1 MLKSNVDRP
10 ASVAP
15 VNALPSASLV
25 VVDPAGSRSRVRID
39 PLPFLIGRQPGNHL
53 ILRDARI
60 SRAHARIVAEG
71 GGHSIEDLQ
80 SRNGVFVNDERV
92 GKRRL
97 DPSDR
102 IDFGIPDSYRLVYA
116 LDDSGLHQFVRQF
129 AEPSVPG
136 DNIAR
141 LRAVVELARAMETS
155 LSTGDLLAA
164 LVDAALAIT
173 GAERGFLLLRKGA
186 ELEFRIARNSRGEA
200 LTADDLRVPAGL
212 IQRAL
217 TCRRELLWM
226 SFEPDSVEPGLPSRT
241 IADLELRSI
250 VCVPLVRIRAGA
262 APEISA
268 RSPADETLGVLYMDT
283 RAGAAD
289 LSAGNRELLQT
300 LALEASTVLENARLL
315 EGERS
320 LQRMEEEMRIAR
332 GIQESLLPRRLPST
346 GWLRAVG
353 RSVPSRQVGGD
364 YFDLRQ
370 IDASSWVV
378 VNADVSGKGV
388 SSALLASLLQGVF
401 LAAPYTNLA
410 AEEAMARLNQF
421 LLERTEGEKYAT
433 VFYGTLNRSGQL
445 HFVNAGH
452 CAPMLVR
459 ADGGVLRLHA
469 TGLPVGMLEEATYTA
484 GEVRLSPGEMLVLF
498 TDGLT
503 EATNLENR
511 PFGEARLREVALAS
525 AKAGCQALYEAVDK
539 ALSAFTE
546 SAVQKDDITIMVIE
560 YCPE

>member
-1 MLKSNVDRP
+1 MLKSSVDRP

-15 VNALPSASLV
+15 VVASPSACLV

-92 GKRRL
+92 DKRRL
-97 DPSDR
+97 EPSDR

-116 LDDSGLHQFVRQF
+116 LDDSGLQRFVRRF
-129 AEPSVPG
+129 AGPSVPG

-141 LRAVVELARAMETS
+141 LRAVVELARAMESS

-173 GAERGFLLLRKGA
+173 GAERGFLLLHKGA
-186 ELEFRIARNSRGEA
+186 ELEFRIARNSQGEV
-200 LTADDLRVPAGL
+200 LTADDLRVPASL

-226 SFEPDSVEPGLPSRT
+226 NFEPDSMGPGLPSQT

-262 APEISA
+262 APEIA
-268 RSPADETLGVLYMDT
+268 AGSPADETLGVLYMDT

-289 LSAGNRELLQT
+289 LSTGSRELLQT
-300 LALEASTVLENARLL
+300 LALEASTILENARLL

-332 GIQESLLPRRLPST
+332 GIQESLLPRSLPST

-364 YFDLRQ
+364 YFDL
-370 IDASSWVV
+370 
-378 VNADVSGKGV
+378 GKWTR
-388 SSALLASLLQGVF
+388 
-401 LAAPYTNLA
+401 P
-410 AEEAMARLNQF
+410 
-421 LLERTEGEKYAT
+421 
-433 VFYGTLNRSGQL
+433 
-445 HFVNAGH
+445 
-452 CAPMLVR
+452 
-459 ADGGVLRLHA
+459 
-469 TGLPVGMLEEATYTA
+469 
-484 GEVRLSPGEMLVLF
+484 PG
-498 TDGLT
+498 
-503 EATNLENR
+503 
-511 PFGEARLREVALAS
+511 
-525 AKAGCQALYEAVDK
+525 CW
-539 ALSAFTE
+539 
-546 SAVQKDDITIMVIE
+546 
-560 YCPE
+560 